1 MKKSIIIAAS
11 VFISAISIGNAQD
24 EDNRGKMA
32 LGFKIGANRSNV
44 YDEKG
49 QDFKADAKMGFVAGG
64 FLAIPIGEYL
74 GVQPEILVS
83 QKGFKATGTLLGIP
97 YSNTRTTTYLD
108 VPLQLQLKP
117 IEYVT
122 LLAGVQYSYL
132 LHQNDIYAFG
142 ANSTEQNQ
150 EFENDNARKNI
161 FGAVVGMDVNV
172 GHFVISA
179 KACWDLQNN
188 AGDGSS
194 YTPRYK
200 NVWLQ
205 GTVGFRMYN

>member
-11 VFISAISIGNAQD
+11 VFISAINIGNAQD

-32 LGFKIGANRSNV
+32 LGFKAGVNRSNV

-49 QDFKADAKMGFVAGG
+49 QDFKADAKMGFVGGG
-64 FLAIPIGEYL
+64 FIAIPFGEYL
-74 GVQPEILVS
+74 GVQPELLIS
-83 QKGFKATGTLLGIP
+83 QKGFKATGSLFGIP
-97 YSNTRTTTYLD
+97 YSDTRTTTYLD
-108 VPLQLQLKP
+108 VPIQLQLKP
-117 IEYVT
+117 VEFVT
-122 LLAGVQYSYL
+122 FLAGVQYSYL
-132 LHQNDIYAFG
+132 LNQKDVYTFG
-142 ANSTEQNQ
+142 SNSEEQNQ
-150 EFENDNARKNI
+150 EFQNDNARKNI
-161 FGAVVGMDVNV
+161 LGAVVGMDINI
-172 GHFVISA
+172 GHFVVSA

-194 YTPRYK
+194 FTPRYK